1 MITEGHAQILKM
13 LHDGLLADGVDD
25 NSPEF
30 NMDQFEELLSAGMAE
45 AKNASADTGRSY
57 LCPKITFKG
66 RRALIGYHEQKKGW
80 WQKLTGWKQVL
91 GVFGVL
97 ASLAVAVVTIWEAVK

>member
-57 LCPKITFKG
+57 LCPKITFEG
-66 RRALIGYHEQKKGW
+66 RRALTDYQEQKKLWCKKLAGW
-80 WQKLTGWKQVL
+80 IQVYREL
-91 GVFGVL
+91 GYLVALV
-97 ASLAVAVVTIWEAVK
+97 AAVITIWAFI